1 MSNSANNESLNI
13 TDEVIKKSATIKAYT
28 EWKKN
33 TSYSED
39 IKNKVEFAMQV
50 NEIGFEDDG
59 QPYNE
64 FNVIERYAYND
75 SDAERSVESIN
86 DLDEKTKSEWN
97 RPKTKDEVE
106 KDRREAEKFFEEAV
120 ERSCISTKA
129 AFLKSERYQLQVPS
143 GLDILI
149 QSASAAQGRSAASF
163 ALYALEYGL
172 NQLLEN
178 GSIPKIA
185 EKKYQSHC
193 EMLAAL
199 GDVKTL
205 FKKVAERDPYF
216 EEKSCY

>member
-1 MSNSANNESLNI
+1 MKPTKNAMSDKSINNTINSE
-13 TDEVIKKSATIKAYT
+13 SATLEAFKK
-28 EWKKN
+28 WKEN
-33 TSYSED
+33 TSYSEE
-39 IKNKVEFAMQV
+39 IKKKVEDTL
-50 NEIGFEDDG
+50 NIIDIEFEENG
-59 QPYNE
+59 QPINAGSVLDR
-64 FNVIERYAYND
+64 FAHND
-75 SDAERSVESIN
+75 FLAKKI
-86 DLDEKTKSEWN
+86 EKTGETRKKSFMKA
-97 RPKTKDEVE
+97 PTQDEVT

-205 FKKVAERDPYF
+205 FKKVAEKDPYF